1 MNYSRKVLFLVG
13 LILSL
18 FTITMIVI
26 FLIKGSI
33 PDTLVTCVFAAC
45 TGEFSVLGWIK
56 ITKEKQRRYLEGCED
71 EDKSTEEDEIINEE
85 SEDIEQ

>member
-1 MNYSRKVLFLVG
+1 MFNNYSKKVLFIVATTLT
-13 LILSL
+13 L

-45 TGEFSVLGWIK
+45 TGEFSVLGFIK
-56 ITKEKQRRYLEGCED
+56 ITKEKQRRYLKNDDCD
-71 EDKSTEEDEIINEE
+71 EEDIEVEE
-85 SEDIEQ
+85 SEEEV

>member
-1 MNYSRKVLFLVG
+1 MFNNYSKKVLFIVATTLT
-13 LILSL
+13 L

-45 TGEFSVLGWIK
+45 TGEFSVLGFIK
-56 ITKEKQRRYLEGCED
+56 ITKEKQRRYLENNGCD
-71 EDKSTEEDEIINEE
+71 EEDIEVEE
-85 SEDIEQ
+85 SEEEV